1 MLSMQDRTATT
12 EIQVTQENLS
22 EILGVR
28 RQTIDILLGT
38 LSGER
43 VIESARGRLTVR
55 DRKCL
60 EAKACE
66 CYWNARRRF
75 DQFLNEISA
84 L

>member
-1 MLSMQDRTATT
+1 MQDRTATT

-22 EILGVR
+22 EVLGVR

-38 LSGER
+38 LSGEG

-55 DRKCL
+55 DRKAL

-66 CYWNARRRF
+66 CYWNTRRRF